1 MLVLLEIL
9 LIVGGYRVVNIQGFS
24 SFYFKE
30 EKWSKM
36 SKNLAYVW
44 LCILVYE
51 KCASIIRDSYD
62 NILENFR
69 KINRADPL

>member
-1 MLVLLEIL
+1 MLLEKIL
-9 LIVGGYRVVNIQGFS
+9 LATEWSISRGFQAFTLRKKS
-24 SFYFKE
+24 GQKCRRIY
-30 EKWSKM
+30 
-36 SKNLAYVW
+36 YVW

-69 KINRADPL
+69 KINKRSQN